1 MEFLIDLRFED
12 KGYSAI
18 IHFLTTF
25 NAKDEMEAKHFYDEL
40 LAAFIRRGVI
50 IFPSTYIRID
60 NNPDLRERTYE
71 YHQFYLSKATA
82 NVQIEQFLLEN
93 PDQDKSL
100 WDNLTEKF
108 FSGENST
115 AKIGNKYNI
124 PVQVRDKQT
133 RNPITGEF
141 YYFSIEHLIPKA

>member
-18 IHFLTTF
+18 IHFLATF
-25 NAKDEMEAKHFYDEL
+25 NAKDEIEAKHFYDEL
-40 LAAFIRRGVI
+40 LAAFIRRGVT

-60 NNPDLRERTYE
+60 NNPELRERTYE

-82 NVQIEQFLLEN
+82 TVQIEQFLLEN

-108 FSGENST
+108 FAGENST
-115 AKIGNKYNI
+115 AQIGNKYNI
-124 PVQVRDKQT
+124 PVQVRDKKT

-141 YYFSIEHLIPKA
+141 YYFSIEHLIPKE